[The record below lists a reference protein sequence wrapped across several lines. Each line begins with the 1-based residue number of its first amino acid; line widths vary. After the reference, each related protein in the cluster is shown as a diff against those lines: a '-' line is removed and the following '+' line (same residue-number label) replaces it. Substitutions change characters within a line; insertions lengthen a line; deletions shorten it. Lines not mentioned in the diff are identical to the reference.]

1 MHALDGNG
9 PYVTDEDVR
18 NIVDTIKGPIL
29 LRQGGAF
36 LFRTQISQILTDL
49 VAEREINKLTR
60 NRRQAE
66 CRMSSLKFCRGA
78 KKEDDSQITDNTEM
92 GRPNVLKIVSKNG
105 LTGKILCFNG
115 SPA

>member
-36 LFRTQISQILTDL
+36 LFRTQITQILTDL
-49 VAEREINKLTR
+49 VA
-60 NRRQAE
+60 
-66 CRMSSLKFCRGA
+66 S
-78 KKEDDSQITDNTEM
+78 
-92 GRPNVLKIVSKNG
+92 
-105 LTGKILCFNG
+105 
-115 SPA
+115 

>member
-36 LFRTQISQILTDL
+36 LFLTQITQILTDL
-49 VAEREINKLTR
+49 VASRIINNPTFTYTLTKKASPR
-60 NRRQAE
+60 G
-66 CRMSSLKFCRGA
+66 SLFIFKTA
-78 KKEDDSQITDNTEM
+78 YHSDDY
-92 GRPNVLKIVSKNG
+92 LKISCAK
-105 LTGKILCFNG
+105 L
-115 SPA
+115 